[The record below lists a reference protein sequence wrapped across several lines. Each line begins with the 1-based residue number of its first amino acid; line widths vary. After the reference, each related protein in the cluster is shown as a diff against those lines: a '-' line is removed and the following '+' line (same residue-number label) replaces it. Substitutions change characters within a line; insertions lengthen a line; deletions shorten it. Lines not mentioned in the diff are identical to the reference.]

1 MRVTAHSP
9 SFHLHL
15 RLLLLLLLSDSGGSH
30 ELSRASDVT
39 VPCASRQRGRRVRRC
54 ARGAVAVFPQLLA
67 LSLSLSP
74 PSLPR
79 SPFSQAAAAEATS
92 GSLPRFGEVPG
103 TTFTYDDDQ
112 EGVISPPLALPLA
125 TSAATETSARSKA
138 RGQQQT
144 RQRLRPQFPPSIS
157 VSLNVL

>member
-1 MRVTAHSP
+1 MSCPVPPTLRSRVQVASAVVGFAGVP
-9 SFHLHL
+9 AVPWLSF
-15 RLLLLLLLSDSGGSH
+15 LSYS
-30 ELSRASDVT
+30 
-39 VPCASRQRGRRVRRC
+39 
-54 ARGAVAVFPQLLA
+54 

-79 SPFSQAAAAEATS
+79 SPFSQSAAAAEATS

-112 EGVISPPLALPLA
+112 EGVISPPLALLLA

-144 RQRLRPQFPPSIS
+144 QQRLRPQFFFSS
-157 VSLNVL
+157 VSITLNALL